1 MIYNNALDVISEF
14 PEGEFKVRMNDA
26 LHRLRL
32 PYWDAAAVPP
42 IGEGSYPWCVQRQT
56 IEVELPSGD
65 TTCKVFIQNPLFSYT
80 FHPLPVEYFRSVAST
95 GIDSAAV
102 VDRWIEWKR
111 TVRFPTTKDS
121 TAKSQD
127 RLVAF
132 HLDWNSENIRQR
144 TYSMLAMQKDYYNI
158 SNNLVRTSRGELAD
172 SLESVHDTLHN
183 TVGDGG
189 HMWQTQYSSFD
200 PIFWL
205 LHA

>member
-1 MIYNNALDVISEF
+1 MIYQNARDVISEF
-14 PEGEFKVRMNDA
+14 PGGEFKARMSDA
-26 LHRLRL
+26 LHSFRL
-32 PYWDAAAVPP
+32 PYWDAAAIPP
-42 IGEGSYPWCVQRQT
+42 IGEGSYPWCVQRET

-65 TTCKVFIQNPLFSYT
+65 STCRVMILNPLYSYT
-80 FHPLPVEYFRSVAST
+80 FHPLPVEAFRSVPST
-95 GIDSAAV
+95 GDGSVAV
-102 VDRWIEWKR
+102 FDKWIEWNR
-111 TVRFPTTKDS
+111 TVRFPTTKD
-121 TAKSQD
+121 AKAESQD
-127 RLVAF
+127 RRVAF

-144 TYSMLAMQKDYYNI
+144 TYSMLAMQKDFYNI
-158 SNNLVRTSRGELAD
+158 SNNLVRNSRGEVAD